1 MLTKEEVADLF
12 VETARSV
19 YVCPHTTIY
28 VPSCYVSAYYY
39 ICDLFVETA
48 RYVSASEGA
57 EDRLQNAAQKKN
69 LAQHNSKRATTAT
82 RGASTGTAAEGACC
96 RIPSGH
102 TSAYV
107 SACCRMPSWHTSAYV
122 SACAATAAEGV
133 AGLVEP

>member
-1 MLTKEEVADLF
+1 MPIFLWKRLGL
-12 VETARSV
+12 

-28 VPSCYVSAYYY
+28 VSSCYVSAYYY

-107 SACCRMPSWHTSAYV
+107 SVCCRMPSGHTSAYV